1 MENQINVGDKNSQ
14 QIDQDPVKQSV
25 QIPEKPRVNY
35 WMIST
40 IVLVFLLLR
49 MVGIYVLSQKA
60 IDDNVS
66 LTTSNQLSKTPLY
79 NESSGGSQDAEQ
91 GINQS
96 APYVSPTQIVGQK
109 QLESSPTIIPS
120 YSPSKVVPT
129 KTQANGVDLK
139 DIKYVLP
146 QGWEVKLNNDSLFI
160 LPVNDGGFLSIRV
173 YSYSGNVGR
182 REYYCHVSKVCIE
195 GTSYF
200 TEMNIGNIS
209 GYEVNA
215 LDNSGGGVEYFGAK
229 GNKFYIISSYNSP
242 SLNEFEKNYR
252 NVLNSLIF

>member
-1 MENQINVGDKNSQ
+1 MENQINAEGQNTQ

-25 QIPEKPRVNY
+25 QIPEKPRVSY

-40 IVLVFLLLR
+40 IVLVFLLLG
-49 MVGIYVLSQKA
+49 MVGIYVLNQKT
-60 IDDNVS
+60 IDNNVS

-91 GINQS
+91 GVNQS
-96 APYVSPTQIVGQK
+96 APYVSPTQIVGKK

-129 KTQANGVDLK
+129 KTQANGASLM

-146 QGWEVKLNNDSLFI
+146 QGWEGKLNNDSLFI
-160 LPVNDGGFLSIRV
+160 SPVNSGGFLSIRV
-173 YSYSGNVGR
+173 YDYPSNIGR
-182 REYYCHVSKVCIE
+182 REYYCQVSKVCID

-209 GYEVNA
+209 GYEANA
-215 LDNSGGGVEYFGAK
+215 LDNSGGGAEYFGAK
-229 GNKFYIISSYNSP
+229 GNKFYITSSYNPPSP
-242 SLNEFEKNYR
+242 NEFEKNYR
-252 NVLNSLIF
+252 NVLNSLVF